1 MKLFKMKKYS
11 VIKWIKSVFDF
22 STEFAPALKG
32 VQLIKQ
38 FRMNTQILNSYKDSL
53 IKTQNLFLL
62 PLGEGANKKRWCS
75 TTIFSLIIAL
85 SLGLSSCVKDLTELN
100 KDPNNSTEVNAE
112 LLFKYAVKRGN
123 GDYLTASHLE
133 YNGLQQW
140 VMYMATRGGVEPG
153 NEYTSPAGGDGFWNS
168 SYIDAMNNAQ
178 VVIRLTEGDSELSN
192 LNAAAHIWK
201 VFIMHRITDLWGD
214 TPYSEALQGNPD
226 IEFTPTYDTQEA
238 IYTQM
243 LSQLETAANNID
255 VSKPFVSESADL
267 IYGGEIENWKRFAN
281 ALRFRLAMRVSSINA
296 SLSESTIRELQSE
309 ILIENESQTACFLY
323 NSVYNKPL
331 YEATVI
337 RYQEGA
343 QYINPSKFLV
353 DLLVNTND
361 PRIKN
366 ILKKTTLSDT
376 YPFIDE
382 YRGVPNLLPYNS
394 EEWEN
399 YNLDAA
405 LGDPLGEWG
414 DVSRVGEWFLNNDRP
429 VHLIGYSEIC
439 FLKAEAVL
447 KGWWTGDINELFEE
461 GISAHMAYMN
471 EYSAETNISDMDI
484 LNYNNQFQNIDLED
498 IITQKYILFTY
509 ENVFEAY
516 ADYRRTGYPVLLNY
530 FEEGIDLDI
539 FPRRLRYPYSEYT
552 LNRDNYLQ
560 AVERQGSDTQ
570 LTRIWWDTER

>member
-1 MKLFKMKKYS
+1 MIKKNIYIWL
-11 VIKWIKSVFDF
+11 V
-22 STEFAPALKG
+22 
-32 VQLIKQ
+32 
-38 FRMNTQILNSYKDSL
+38 
-53 IKTQNLFLL
+53 
-62 PLGEGANKKRWCS
+62 
-75 TTIFSLIIAL
+75 
-85 SLGLSSCVKDLTELN
+85 LGLVFMQTSCVKDLTDLN
-100 KDPNNSTEVNAE
+100 KDPNNSTEGNPE

-153 NEYTSPAGGDGFWNS
+153 NEYPSPAGGDSYWNS

-178 VVIRLTEGDSELSN
+178 VVIRLTQGDSELAN
-192 LNAAAHIWK
+192 LNAAALIWK
-201 VFIMHRITDLWGD
+201 TFMMHRVTDLWGD
-214 TPYSEALQGNPD
+214 APYSQALQGNPG
-226 IEFTPTYDTQEA
+226 IEFTPVYDHQEA
-238 IYTQM
+238 IYSQM
-243 LSQLETAANNID
+243 LSDLENAVQAID
-255 VSKPFVSESADL
+255 VSKPFIAVDADL

-281 ALRFRLAMRVSSINA
+281 ALRFRLAMRISTINA
-296 SLSESTIRELQSE
+296 SLAESTIRSLESEL
-309 ILIENESQTACFLY
+309 LIENESQSASFLY

-331 YEATVI
+331 YEASVT

-343 QYINPSKFLV
+343 QYINPSKFLA
-353 DLLVNTND
+353 DLLINTND
-361 PRIKN
+361 PRIIN
-366 ILKKTTLSDT
+366 ILEKTSLSDT

-382 YRGVPNLLPYNS
+382 YRGVPNLLAYNS
-394 EEWEN
+394 EEWDN

-414 DVSRVGEWFLNNDRP
+414 DVSRVGKWFLNNDRP
-429 VHLIGYSEIC
+429 VQLIGFSEIC

-447 KGWWTGDINELFEE
+447 KGWWTGDISKLFEE
-461 GISAHMAYMN
+461 GINAHIAYMN

-484 LNYNNQFQNIDLED
+484 LNYNNQFQDIDLED

-516 ADYRRTGYPVLLNY
+516 ADYRRTGYPVLLDY

>member
-1 MKLFKMKKYS
+1 MNRKNIY
-11 VIKWIKSVFDF
+11 IY
-22 STEFAPALKG
+22 
-32 VQLIKQ
+32 LI
-38 FRMNTQILNSYKDSL
+38 
-53 IKTQNLFLL
+53 
-62 PLGEGANKKRWCS
+62 
-75 TTIFSLIIAL
+75 L
-85 SLGLSSCVKDLTELN
+85 SLVFLQTSCIKDLTELN
-100 KDPNNSTEVNAE
+100 KDPNNSTEVDTE

-123 GDYLTASHLE
+123 GDYLTSSHLE

-140 VMYMATRGGVEPG
+140 VMYMATRGGVESG
-153 NEYTSPAGGDGFWNS
+153 NEYPSPAGGDGFWNS

-178 VVIRLTEGDSELSN
+178 VVIRLTDGDSELSN
-192 LNAAAHIWK
+192 LNAAALIWK

-238 IYTQM
+238 IYSQM
-243 LSQLETAANNID
+243 LSQLETAVNSID
-255 VSKPFVSESADL
+255 ASKPFVSESADL

-281 ALRFRLAMRVSSINA
+281 ALRFRLAMRISSINA

-309 ILIENESQTACFLY
+309 ILIENESQTASFLY

-414 DVSRVGEWFLNNDRP
+414 DVSRVGQWFLNNDRP
-429 VHLIGYSEIC
+429 VQLLGYSEMC
-439 FLKAEAVL
+439 FLKAEAAL
-447 KGWWTGDINELFEE
+447 KGWWTADAGDLFKE
-461 GISAHMAYMN
+461 GIASHIAYMN
-471 EYSAETNISDMDI
+471 EYSTEVNITDIEI
-484 LNYNNQFQNIDLED
+484 LNYSNQFQDIDLAD
-498 IITQKYILFTY
+498 VITQKYILFTY

-516 ADYRRTGYPVLLNY
+516 ADYRRTGYPVLLDY
-530 FEEGIDLDI
+530 FEEGINLDI

-560 AVERQGSDTQ
+560 AVENQGSDTQ
-570 LTRIWWDTER
+570 LTRVWWDIER